1 MVFSSSIFL
10 FYFLPVFLAVYLL
23 VGRRLKNAVALFF
36 SLLFY
41 GFGSPRFLLI
51 LLLSIL
57 IDYFLVREVGKWR
70 TENGTPKGSPTDWE
84 VKRKMFLVLSIILNI
99 GLLAYFKYANF
110 YFITRE
116 LSFCE

>member
-23 VGRRLKNAVALFF
+23 VGRRLKNPVALFF

-57 IDYFLVREVGKWR
+57 IDYFLVREVGKRR
-70 TENGTPKGSPTDWE
+70 TENVSGAIHSIEYWTP
-84 VKRKMFLVLSIILNI
+84 RLFQI
-99 GLLAYFKYANF
+99 
-110 YFITRE
+110 R
-116 LSFCE
+116 